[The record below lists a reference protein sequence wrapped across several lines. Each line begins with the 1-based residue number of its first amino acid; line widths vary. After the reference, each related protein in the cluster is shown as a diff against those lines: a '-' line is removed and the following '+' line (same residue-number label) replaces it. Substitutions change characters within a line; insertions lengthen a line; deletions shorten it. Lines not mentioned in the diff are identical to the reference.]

1 MESKIVKQSKEQFCF
16 LPFLRDLP
24 DHVAQ
29 SILLLS
35 LTLENYS
42 TFRLLVERGSTILG
56 ENRSTFLSFLINN
69 PKTLHQ
75 LQFIDFHEDG
85 INILHFGAIL
95 NRLRWGNNLLISQK
109 WRYLKHLLKNS
120 SKRRII
126 RLCNLL
132 GQSGSIRDQITIV
145 FEVNQLYLNEPERFD
160 MITLKCQG
168 ACRVPS
174 VPVILPCTRRLE
186 NWKLI

>member
-1 MESKIVKQSKEQFCF
+1 MESKLIKQLNEQFCF

-56 ENRSTFLSFLINN
+56 ENRSMLLSSFINN

-75 LQFIDFHEDG
+75 LQFIDFYEDG

-95 NRLRWGNNLLISQK
+95 NRLRWGNGLLISQK

-120 SKRRII
+120 SKKRII

-132 GQSGSIRDQITIV
+132 GQSSSIRDQISIV
-145 FEVNQLYLNEPERFD
+145 FEVNQLYLNEPEQFD

-168 ACRVPS
+168 ACRIPS
-174 VPVILPCTRRLE
+174 VPVILPGTRHLE